1 MPQRD
6 RRREEC
12 GGDERPRDGRRDPT
26 HPGGPEQS
34 PRHPRGGAVQEER
47 REQQRE
53 HEVLRHVGAEE
64 VVVREV
70 VQRAVQ
76 REEQHDERPHE
87 RGHLA
92 AARGEPSPRHVEPAQ
107 EDEPYHDARMQ
118 VPGLPRPRHDQPP
131 PPPPTPAP
139 RSVNWPKKRNSSPT
153 TPTPAMSD
161 VPPAMK
167 AKNQLL

>member
-1 MPQRD
+1 MPQRH

-12 GGDERPRDGRRDPT
+12 GGDERPRDGRRDPA
-26 HPGGPEQS
+26 HPGGPEQP
-34 PRHPRGGAVQEER
+34 PRHHRGGAVQEER
-47 REQQRE
+47 RKEQRE
-53 HEVLRHVGAEE
+53 YQMLRHVGAEE

-76 REEQHDERPHE
+76 REEQHDERPNE

-92 AARGEPSPRHVEPAQ
+92 AARGESSPRHVEPAQ

-118 VPGLPRPRHDQPP
+118 VPGLPRPRHDQP
-131 PPPPTPAP
+131 AP

-153 TPTPAMSD
+153 STTTASSNG
-161 VPPAMK
+161 PPNRNE
-167 AKNQLL
+167 KNRLSILRCM

>member
-1 MPQRD
+1 
-6 RRREEC
+6 
-12 GGDERPRDGRRDPT
+12 
-26 HPGGPEQS
+26 

-70 VQRAVQ
+70 VERAVQ
-76 REEQHDERPHE
+76 GEEQHDERPRE

-131 PPPPTPAP
+131 PPPATPAP
-139 RSVNWPKKRNSSPT
+139 RTANWPQKRNSSATST
-153 TPTPAMSD
+153 TAARSHA
-161 VPPAMK
+161 PPNRDARNPQSLPK
-167 AKNQLL
+167 RL